1 MKAMYALAM
10 VMVLGC
16 AEARAI
22 IMRHDVPEEK
32 YRVDASEFP
41 ALVDLPGEGHGVL
54 VAPFWVVTVAREVAG
69 RDIQEVT
76 INGKPRAVAKV
87 VIHPGYKPTPKNLY
101 VGDAAPL
108 MLFERD
114 VDDIAM
120 IELKDEV
127 TDVQPVVMY
136 RGDAEPKDVAEIIG
150 KGSTGNGYVGEYPGS
165 PHRGDLHHA
174 YTRIESTDGRWLK
187 LQFHTK
193 REAEPLEGMP
203 GNGDEGGPVLIKV
216 RGTQVLV
223 ALMCREYAVGDLQSY
238 QFFHYDSESYNTRIS
253 YYGPWMDGV
262 MAASDTDKVTQQ

>member
-1 MKAMYALAM
+1 MI
-10 VMVLGC
+10 VVLGC

-32 YRVDASEFP
+32 YRVDASVFP
-41 ALVDLPGEGHGVL
+41 ALVDLPREGHGVL

-69 RDIQEVT
+69 RDIKEVT
-76 INGKPRAVAKV
+76 INGVARPVAKV
-87 VIHPGYKPTPKNLY
+87 VIHPGYKETPKSLY
-101 VGDAAPL
+101 TGDAAPL
-108 MLFERD
+108 MTFERD

-127 TDVQPVVMY
+127 TDVQPAVMY
-136 RGDAEPKDVAEIIG
+136 RGDGEAKEVAEILG

-165 PHRGDLHHA
+165 PRRGTLHRA
-174 YTRIESTDGRWLK
+174 YTRIEATDGRWLK

-216 RGTQVLV
+216 HGTPVLV
-223 ALMCREYAVGDLQSY
+223 ALMCRDYAIGDLASY
-238 QFFHYDSESYNTRIS
+238 PFFHYDGETYNTRIS
-253 YYGPWMDGV
+253 YYAPWIDGV
-262 MAASDTDKVTQQ
+262 MAGSDTDKVTQ

>member
-1 MKAMYALAM
+1 MKATVALA
-10 VMVLGC
+10 VVFLLGC

-32 YRVDASEFP
+32 YRVDASAFP
-41 ALVDLPGEGHGVL
+41 ALADLPGEGHGVL

-69 RDIQEVT
+69 REIHEVT
-76 INGKPRAVAKV
+76 INGVARPVARV
-87 VIHPGYKPTPKNLY
+87 VIHPGYKPAPKSLY

-136 RGDAEPKDVAEIIG
+136 RGDAEGKEVAEIIG
-150 KGSTGNGYVGEYPGS
+150 KGATGNGYVGEYPGS
-165 PHRGDLHHA
+165 PRRGILHRA

-187 LQFHTK
+187 LQFHTQ
-193 REAEPLEGMP
+193 REAQPLEGMP
-203 GNGDEGGPVLIKV
+203 GNGDEGGPVLI
-216 RGTQVLV
+216 RQHGTPVLV
-223 ALMCREYAVGDLQSY
+223 ALMCREYAVGDLANY
-238 QFFHYDSESYNTRIS
+238 QFFHYEGESYNTRIS
-253 YYGPWMDGV
+253 YYGPWIDSV
-262 MAASDTDKVTQQ
+262 MAASDTDKITQ